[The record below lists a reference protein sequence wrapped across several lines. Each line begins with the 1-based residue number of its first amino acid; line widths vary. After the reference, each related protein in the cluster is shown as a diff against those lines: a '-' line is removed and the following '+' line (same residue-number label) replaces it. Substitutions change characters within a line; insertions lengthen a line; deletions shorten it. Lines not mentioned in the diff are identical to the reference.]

1 MGKFWKGLS
10 YQRASRA
17 SGAGDLC
24 KRLQGEEKMKRSEML
39 SFNLYPLKIF
49 VGGFTGFLSVFVEEL
64 MPLFFTVLFFEVV
77 DFVTGLIKSA
87 VVSKRK
93 GEHFAF
99 ESIKAW
105 RTIYKLIFLILGIVL
120 CEMLD
125 RALSLESRF
134 RFANYFTVFCC
145 GIELWSFLENAA
157 VISDHPIFR
166 ALRKVMR
173 VKIEE
178 QIGLTGMDDDKG

>member
-1 MGKFWKGLS
+1 
-10 YQRASRA
+10 
-17 SGAGDLC
+17 
-24 KRLQGEEKMKRSEML
+24 MKRSEMF
-39 SFNLYPLKIF
+39 SFNVYPLKIF
-49 VGGFTGFLSVFVEEL
+49 VGGFAGFLSVFVEEL
-64 MPLFFTVLFFEVV
+64 LPLIFTVFFFEVI

-105 RTIYKLIFLILGIVL
+105 RTIYKLLFLILGIVL
-120 CEMLD
+120 FEMLD

-145 GIELWSFLENAA
+145 SVELWSFLENAA

-166 ALRKVMR
+166 ALRKYMR
-173 VKIEE
+173 VKVDE
-178 QIGLTGMDDDKG
+178 QIGLSGFDDDKG

>member
-1 MGKFWKGLS
+1 
-10 YQRASRA
+10 
-17 SGAGDLC
+17 
-24 KRLQGEEKMKRSEML
+24 MKRSEML

-49 VGGFTGFLSVFVEEL
+49 VGGFAGFLSVFVEEL
-64 MPLFFTVLFFEVV
+64 MPLIFTVFLFEII

-105 RTIYKLIFLILGIVL
+105 RTIYKLLFLILGIVL
-120 CEMLD
+120 FEMLD

-145 GIELWSFLENAA
+145 SVELWSFLENAA
-157 VISDHPIFR
+157 VISNHPIFR
-166 ALRKVMR
+166 ALRKYMR
-173 VKIEE
+173 VKVDE
-178 QIGLTGMDDDKG
+178 QIGLSGFDDDKG

>member
-1 MGKFWKGLS
+1 MGHFWQGLS

-24 KRLQGEEKMKRSEML
+24 KRLQGEKKMKRNEML

-49 VGGFTGFLSVFVEEL
+49 VGGFAGFLSVFVEEL
-64 MPLFFTVLFFEVV
+64 MPLIFTVFLFEII

-105 RTIYKLIFLILGIVL
+105 RTIYKLLFLILGIVL
-120 CEMLD
+120 FEMLD

-145 GIELWSFLENAA
+145 SVELWSFLENAA
-157 VISDHPIFR
+157 IISDHPIFR
-166 ALRKVMR
+166 ALRKYMR
-173 VKIEE
+173 VKVDE
-178 QIGLTGMDDDKG
+178 QIGLSGFDDDKG

>member
-1 MGKFWKGLS
+1 
-10 YQRASRA
+10 
-17 SGAGDLC
+17 
-24 KRLQGEEKMKRSEML
+24 MKRSEML

-49 VGGFTGFLSVFVEEL
+49 VGGFAGFLSVFVEEL
-64 MPLFFTVLFFEVV
+64 MPLIFTVFLFEII

-105 RTIYKLIFLILGIVL
+105 RTIYKLLFLILGIVL
-120 CEMLD
+120 FEMLD

-145 GIELWSFLENAA
+145 SVELWSFLENAA
-157 VISDHPIFR
+157 IISDHPIFR
-166 ALRKVMR
+166 ALRKYMR
-173 VKIEE
+173 VKVDE
-178 QIGLTGMDDDKG
+178 QIGLSGFDDDKG

>member
-1 MGKFWKGLS
+1 ML
-10 YQRASRA
+10 
-17 SGAGDLC
+17 
-24 KRLQGEEKMKRSEML
+24 RS
-39 SFNLYPLKIF
+39 
-49 VGGFTGFLSVFVEEL
+49 
-64 MPLFFTVLFFEVV
+64 LFFEII

-105 RTIYKLIFLILGIVL
+105 RTIYKLLFLILGIVL
-120 CEMLD
+120 FEMLD

-145 GIELWSFLENAA
+145 SVELWSVLENAA

-166 ALRKVMR
+166 ALRKYMR
-173 VKIEE
+173 VKVDE
-178 QIGLTGMDDDKG
+178 QIGLSGFDDDKG